1 MTNHSIKKHNRKSRK
16 NNRKLGGDFLQD
28 LKQKGLDQIKEQAL
42 DKIKSNPAV
51 SSLTKFLPPSVIDKM
66 QPTQPEQPNVIVVDN
81 NKKEEPQPPQPNV
94 IVVDNNKKEEP
105 QPPQPNVIVVDNKKE
120 EPQPPQ
126 PNVIVLDNKEEVKPD
141 ENKDDKKKSL
151 LSKFSDLVKSSS
163 ETKSSTDNITLN
175 GNDYVEGTCLFT
187 GAKGLFPKNNT
198 LTIKKDELD
207 KEVLKEEVKDE
218 LKKEVKD
225 ELKKGGKKTNKTQKK
240 GGKNTNKSKMNSK
253 KNRSKKSVLT
263 KTVIRKVESF
273 LFIKNR

>member
-1 MTNHSIKKHNRKSRK
+1 M
-16 NNRKLGGDFLQD
+16 
-28 LKQKGLDQIKEQAL
+28 
-42 DKIKSNPAV
+42 
-51 SSLTKFLPPSVIDKM
+51 
-66 QPTQPEQPNVIVVDN
+66 
-81 NKKEEPQPPQPNV
+81 
-94 IVVDNNKKEEP
+94 
-105 QPPQPNVIVVDNKKE
+105 
-120 EPQPPQ
+120 
-126 PNVIVLDNKEEVKPD
+126 DNKEEVKPD

-253 KNRSKKSVLT
+253 KNRSKK
-263 KTVIRKVESF
+263 
-273 LFIKNR
+273 